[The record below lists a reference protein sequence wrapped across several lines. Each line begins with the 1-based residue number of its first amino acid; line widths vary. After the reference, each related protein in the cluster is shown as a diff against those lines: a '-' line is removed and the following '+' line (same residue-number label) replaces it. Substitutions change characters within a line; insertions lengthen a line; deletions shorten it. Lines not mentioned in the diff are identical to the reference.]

1 MACGIFP
8 DQGSNAPALAG
19 RFFTT
24 EPPGKPMANVNMSQF
39 LKVHI
44 NQNYNVLSKEIERC
58 VVKRNWVLD
67 LWKKCPKVALATN
80 LESLGTAIP
89 NLLAPGTNFVEDNFS
104 MHWGLGGWFGDD
116 SRALHSLCIL
126 LLLFLHQLHL
136 RSSGIRHLKLRTPAL
151 EHGQLDG
158 RGLRAQQILVTV

>member
-1 MACGIFP
+1 MGSIVVAHKLSCSMACGIFP

-89 NLLAPGTNFVEDNFS
+89 NLFGTRDQFRGRQFF
-104 MHWGLGGWFGDD
+104 HALGVGRVVWGWFK
-116 SRALHSLCIL
+116 SITFIVHFTSLI
-126 LLLFLHQLHL
+126 FTSAPSQI
-136 RSSGIRHLKLRTPAL
+136 IRH
-151 EHGQLDG
+151 
-158 RGLRAQQILVTV
+158 